1 MKMNPFALALAG
13 TAALSAP
20 RRWPLA
26 WRIVAL
32 FLGLLLAVQGASLVA
47 VHMRTDAEA
56 RGAIEQQL
64 ATGERALAE
73 LRAQNMR
80 RLHDAAVMLSRD
92 HGFLTTIAGD
102 RTRVPRCGQAI
113 CGDAQS
119 IGDALNA
126 VGTRVGASLTALYDP
141 KLQRRGGAD
150 VQALHTLM
158 PWLAEGDGDA
168 VVVIDGRATQIVV
181 APLNTPQTIGHVAM
195 GFALDSAL
203 AERLT
208 RITGQQVAVVT
219 RANPTQPWAIQVSTL
234 SWAQTS
240 ELQAVLGTHDRA
252 SGELELDGDRFL
264 ARGLSLSTGAAGQAQ
279 AVLMLSVDEAL
290 APTRRLQR
298 DLAVITL
305 IGVLGFGVGALASA
319 RRVTTPIRQLA
330 AAADQLGRGDY
341 DTPMRD
347 VHRGDEVGELAQRF
361 EAMRINVA
369 AKSAEIRAQAFID
382 PRTGLPN
389 RLHFDEALAAAI
401 ARPGQRRG
409 AVLWLDLE
417 RFKRVNDLLGHAE
430 GDRLL
435 EAVAERLRA
444 EQRESDLVA
453 RVGGDEFALLV
464 AGADARSAL
473 LVAQRIAAAFDAP
486 LVLHEQ
492 PVDVPVRIGV
502 ACWPDH
508 GTDASTLVSRAEL
521 AMYAAKRAAAGPQLY
536 DPAQDNASGQN
547 LTLLSELRRAVEHG
561 ELRLYLQPKV
571 ALSDGRLV
579 GAEALVR
586 WQHPERG
593 LVPPLQFIPYAESSG
608 FIRQLTLWVAGEAAR
623 LWACMAADGSGD
635 LRISINLSARDLF
648 DQELPNKLDLA
659 FARHAAPPGAF
670 CLEIT
675 ESAIMDDPARAQ
687 STLRELAARG
697 YRLSI
702 DDFGTGQSSLAYLAT
717 LPVHELKVDQAFVR
731 RMDED
736 EKAATLVRMAIDLA
750 HNLGLSAVAE
760 GVETARIWNQL
771 HRLDCDEAQGFH
783 MSKPVP
789 VDQFN
794 AWRVRWSERVA
805 TGWMGLELH

>member
-1 MKMNPFALALAG
+1 MKR
-13 TAALSAP
+13 AALLAP
-20 RRWPLA
+20 RGWPLA

-47 VHMRTDAEA
+47 VQMRTGAEA
-56 RGAIEQQL
+56 RAAIEQQL

-80 RLHDAAVMLSRD
+80 RLRDAAVMLSRD
-92 HGFLTTIAGD
+92 YGFMTTIAGD
-102 RTRVPRCGQAI
+102 RARAARCGQPI
-113 CGDAQS
+113 CGDAQTIS
-119 IGDALNA
+119 DALDS
-126 VGTRVGASLTALYDP
+126 VGARVGASLTALYDP
-141 KLQRRGGAD
+141 AFQRRGGAD
-150 VQALHTLM
+150 VPALHTLM
-158 PWLAEGDGDA
+158 PWLVEGDGDV

-181 APLNTPQTIGHVAM
+181 APLKTPLTIGHVAM
-195 GFALDSAL
+195 GFALDAAL

-208 RITGQQVAVVT
+208 RITGQQVAVIT
-219 RANPTQPWAIQVSTL
+219 RARVSQSWAVQVSTL
-234 SWAQTS
+234 SAAQTT
-240 ELQAVLGTHDRA
+240 ELQTALGTQDRA
-252 SGELELDGDRFL
+252 GAELALAGEHYL
-264 ARGLSLSTGAAGQAQ
+264 ARSLSLATGAAGQAQ

-290 APTRRLQR
+290 APMRRLQR

-341 DTPMRD
+341 DTPMRE
-347 VHRGDEVGELAQRF
+347 VERRDEIGELAQRF
-361 EAMRINVA
+361 EHMRISVA
-369 AKSAEIRAQAFID
+369 SKNAQIRAQAYID
-382 PRTGLPN
+382 PLTKLPN
-389 RLHFDEALAAAI
+389 RLQFDEALHAAI
-401 ARPGQRRG
+401 ERG
-409 AVLWLDLE
+409 PRSVAVLWLDLE

-435 EAVAERLRA
+435 VSVAERLLADR
-444 EQRESDLVA
+444 RESDLVA
-453 RVGGDEFALLV
+453 RVGGDEFALLLPGV
-464 AGADARSAL
+464 DAGAAL
-473 LVAQRIAAAFDAP
+473 AVAQRVGAEFDRP
-486 LVLHEQ
+486 LAVDGQ

-502 ACWPDH
+502 ACWPQH
-508 GTDASTLVSRAEL
+508 AVDASTLMSRAEL
-521 AMYAAKRAAAGPQLY
+521 AMHAAKRAAAGPQLY
-536 DPAQDNASGQN
+536 DPANDTDSRQN
-547 LTLLSELRRAVEHG
+547 LALLSELRRAVEEG

-571 ALSDGRLV
+571 ALDDGRLV

-586 WQHPERG
+586 WQHPTRG
-593 LVPPLQFIPYAESSG
+593 LIPPVQFIPYAESSG
-608 FIRQLTLWVAGEAAR
+608 FIRQITLWVANEAAR
-623 LWACMAADGSGD
+623 LWACMAADGQAD

-648 DQELPNKLDLA
+648 DLELANKLDAAL
-659 FARHAAPPGAF
+659 ARHGAPPGAF

-687 STLRELAARG
+687 GTLRELAARG
-697 YRLSI
+697 YKLSI

-771 HRLDCDEAQGFH
+771 HRLDCDEAQGYH
-783 MSKPVP
+783 MSKPMP
-789 VDQFN
+789 ADQFN